1 MKWNQSNMNRARDDV
16 HMGVPGSLAARFS
29 PRRVGSSLT
38 WLIAGARSRGDVP
51 LWIEEA
57 VNIQF

>member
-29 PRRVGSSLT
+29 PRRVVSARAPT
-38 WLIAGARSRGDVP
+38 WLIAGARSRGDVTMDRRSC
-51 LWIEEA
+51 
-57 VNIQF
+57 